1 MKEYKGYYID
11 HVFFNSEEE
20 IDKHIMD
27 KAVERHINLAELF
40 AAAPSIALGKAMAD
54 SADRLH
60 SLFGLSF
67 EDIERIEIAA
77 MA

>member
-27 KAVERHINLAELF
+27 KAVERHTNLAELF
-40 AAAPSIALGKAMAD
+40 ASAPSIALSKAMDD

-60 SLFGLSF
+60 SLFGLSY
-67 EDIERIEIAA
+67 EDIEDIEIAA

>member
-11 HVFFNSEEE
+11 NVFFNSEEE

-27 KAVERHINLAELF
+27 KAIEWHTCLAELF
-40 AAAPSIALGKAMAD
+40 ATAPSIELSKAMAD
-54 SADRLH
+54 SADRLF
-60 SLFGLSF
+60 SLGLSF
-67 EDIERIEIAA
+67 EDIEGIEIKA

>member
-27 KAVERHINLAELF
+27 KAIERHALLAELF
-40 AAAPSIALGKAMAD
+40 AAAPSIALGKAMDD

>member
-11 HVFFNSEEE
+11 GIFFNSEEE

-27 KAVERHINLAELF
+27 KAVERHTSLAELF
-40 AAAPSIALGKAMAD
+40 ATAPSFALSKAMDD

-60 SLFGLSF
+60 LLFGLSY
-67 EDIERIEIAA
+67 EDIEDIEIAA

>member
-11 HVFFNSEEE
+11 NVFFNSEEE

-27 KAVERHINLAELF
+27 KAVERHTSLAELF
-40 AAAPSIALGKAMAD
+40 ATAPSFALSKAMDD
-54 SADRLH
+54 SADRLF
-60 SLFGLSF
+60 SLGLSF
-67 EDIERIEIAA
+67 EDIERIEITA